1 MQTDNSFG
9 YFNKKSFMKIFAI
22 TLLSFMVL
30 LAGCSANKK
39 QFEDLNEIGKEY
51 QLRNTWVLAE
61 LDGKPASL
69 EEFQN
74 ELPWMEL
81 KVDATVFNGYAG
93 CNVMSGRLL
102 ATSSTIKFENIIT
115 TMMACQGGGEQKF
128 LRAIESADSWDVKN
142 GKLYLKSGEIVVAEF
157 IVKKD

>member
-1 MQTDNSFG
+1 
-9 YFNKKSFMKIFAI
+9 MKINLTFLI
-22 TLLSFMVL
+22 CLILFVS
-30 LAGCSANKK
+30 GCSANK
-39 QFEDLNEIGKEY
+39 ENIEVPYEIGKEY
-51 QLRNTWVLAE
+51 QLRNTWVLSE

-102 ATSSTIKFENIIT
+102 ATSSTIKFKNIIT

-128 LRAIESADSWDVKN
+128 LRAIESADSWDINN
-142 GKLYLKSGEIVVAEF
+142 GKLYLKSGEVVVAEF